1 MKTYVVNLVVDAKN
15 TDLYDKVA
23 LNKFPIVIFCKSEM
37 ELKEYLSNDETKEF
51 VKSLIKSKR
60 VLDSA
65 VWMIR
70 DIYPDQVVQSLSL
83 PVKEL
88 INIEY

>member
-1 MKTYVVNLVVDAKN
+1 MKTYVANLVVDAKN
-15 TDLYDKVA
+15 TDLYDKVS

-60 VLDSA
+60 VFDSA

-70 DIYPDQVVQSLSL
+70 DIYPDQVVQSLSF